1 MRNLLIL
8 GSAIFALATAG
19 MTLFGQA
26 GAAWAGPEAGHEHA
40 IEQSQTFNVE
50 KMTCATCPITV
61 KKAMQRVDGVK
72 SVKVDLD
79 SKTAVA
85 VYDPSVTTV
94 DKIAAA
100 STDVGFPAEVAN
112 D

>member
-1 MRNLLIL
+1 MKNLLIL
-8 GSAIFALATAG
+8 GAAVFVLTTAG

-26 GAAWAGPEAGHEHA
+26 GTAWAGPGHEHA
-40 IEQSQTFNVE
+40 TEQSQTFKVE
-50 KMTCATCPITV
+50 KMSCATCPITV

-85 VYDPSVTTV
+85 VYDPSVTTAE
-94 DKIAAA
+94 KIAAA
-100 STDVGFPAEVAN
+100 STDVGFPAVVAS

>member
-1 MRNLLIL
+1 MKNLLIL
-8 GSAIFALATAG
+8 GSTIFALATAG

-40 IEQSQTFNVE
+40 IEQSQTFNVD

-61 KKAMQRVDGVK
+61 KKAKQRVDGVK
-72 SVKVDLD
+72 SVKVDID

>member
-1 MRNLLIL
+1 
-8 GSAIFALATAG
+8 
-19 MTLFGQA
+19 
-26 GAAWAGPEAGHEHA
+26 
-40 IEQSQTFNVE
+40 
-50 KMTCATCPITV
+50 MTCDTCPITV

-85 VYDPSVTTV
+85 VYDPSVTTAE
-94 DKIAAA
+94 KIAAA
-100 STDVGFPAEVAN
+100 STDVGFPAEVAS

>member
-40 IEQSQTFNVE
+40 IEQSQTFNVD

-79 SKTAVA
+79 TKTAVA
-85 VYDPSVTTV
+85 VYDPSVTTA

-100 STDVGFPAEVAN
+100 STDVGFPAVVAN

>member
-1 MRNLLIL
+1 MKNFLMLI
-8 GSAIFALATAG
+8 SAILVLGTAG
-19 MTLFGQA
+19 MTLFHHQGM
-26 GAAWAGPEAGHEHA
+26 AWAGPEHDQG
-40 IEQSQTFNVE
+40 IEQSDTFNIE

-72 SVKVDLD
+72 SVSVDFD

-85 VYDPSVTTV
+85 VYDPSVTTA

-100 STDVGFPAEVAN
+100 STDIGFPAKVVG